1 VGVGYRRFVR
11 HELTSSDVADLVRVD
26 ELAAGLRLHLQE
38 SAAAI
43 DLVHVHQAQSKAVQ
57 SIVAELLHAKLG
69 FRQERVLEPEDGFVT
84 LARPDFFFWLGPG
97 RGVLAEVER
106 GGTTTNNHDLKDL
119 WKTHIAQEAQH
130 LFLVVPHANW
140 NGTGAAREHP
150 FVRVCRRLGAFFGDP
165 RREVDVV
172 SLHVFGYGRD
182 Q

>member
-1 VGVGYRRFVR
+1 MEVGYRRFVR
-11 HELTSSDVADLVRVD
+11 QSLTPADETDLVRVD
-26 ELAAGLRLHLQE
+26 ELADRLRHHLDE

-57 SIVAELLHAKLG
+57 SIVAELLHEKLG
-69 FRQERVLEPEDGFVT
+69 FRQERVLAPEDGFVT
-84 LARPDFFFWLGPG
+84 LARPDFFFPLGPG

-130 LFLVVPHANW
+130 LFLVVPHTNW
-140 NGTGAAREHP
+140 NLAGQAREHP

-165 RREVDVV
+165 RREVDVI
-172 SLHVFGYGRD
+172 SLHIFGYGRD